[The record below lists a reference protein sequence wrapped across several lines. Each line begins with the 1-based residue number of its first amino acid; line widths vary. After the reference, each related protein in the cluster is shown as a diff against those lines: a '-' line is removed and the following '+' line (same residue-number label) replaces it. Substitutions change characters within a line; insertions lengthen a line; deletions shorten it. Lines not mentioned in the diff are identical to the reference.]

1 MNIEK
6 DYKEIALTGYVKEK
20 WDVHSVLL
28 PEDEINFDKEC
39 ERLNKIMDK
48 YDCVNIFLSEG
59 AGQQLIIDE
68 KIRKDEYIAKDAFGH
83 IRLDELD
90 PGKWFANEFSK
101 RLNANKILIQKSGY
115 FSRSSKPNKQDL
127 DLIIKCSDKAV
138 ESAVN
143 GISGVIG
150 LDEDDNNKLTLIDFS
165 RIKGGKPFDI
175 NQIWFTKMME
185 EIKNI

>member
-1 MNIEK
+1 MCR
-6 DYKEIALTGYVKEK
+6 EK

-127 DLIIKCSDKAV
+127 DLIIKYSDKAV